1 MKLSNLSCAVL
12 VALGVAACGGRGGDE
27 TAPDHNNPL
36 QPAPNPAPAPNTENP
51 SNHDST
57 LVDPTQTHVVDD
69 KDLLKQ
75 STVGGLQYIRR
86 DNSSYDRVY
95 NPKSPLL
102 PRRFWACRWMS
113 KTPK

>member
-27 TAPDHNNPL
+27 TSPGLNNPL
-36 QPAPNPAPAPNTENP
+36 QPAPNPAPAPDAGNA

-86 DNSSYDRVY
+86 DNSTYDRVY
-95 NPKSPLL
+95 NPESPVPLTGICWL
-102 PRRFWACRWMS
+102 GNG
-113 KTPK
+113 